1 MFFCL
6 FFSVIIHS
14 PLNVCIFAE
23 DYSTSYPTIQSLL
36 ESGDLQGRVTITVVY
51 SPLYG
56 LVYPT
61 NMLKNIAISTVFT
74 THFVVVEPT
83 MTPSGILKW

>member
-1 MFFCL
+1 M
-6 FFSVIIHS
+6 
-14 PLNVCIFAE
+14 NVCIFAE
-23 DYSTSYPTIQSLL
+23 DYETSSPAIQRLL
-36 ESGDLQGRVTITVVY
+36 ESEDLQGRVTITVVY

-56 LVYPT
+56 LVFPA

-83 MTPSGILKW
+83 MTPSGK